1 MPREQKEAEGALQK
15 LGQRIRAGWS
25 KQHPIADQSLD
36 TVRTTVRQDWEQ
48 EQQTKRTKKPI
59 PSPAK
64 QKDRKPP
71 EPDQER

>member
-1 MPREQKEAEGALQK
+1 MPNQKTDAQTALQK

-25 KQHPIADQSLD
+25 KQHPIADRSLE

-48 EQQTKRTKKPI
+48 EQQAKRTKKP
-59 PSPAK
+59 PAPTK
-64 QKDRKPP
+64 TRHRKPD